1 MNTLLDVL
9 VAVVFG
15 VILAVLFAEWA
26 AGCGETYVD
35 AKGVHHQ
42 NQCLFSIN
50 LRKHDEPPSMSK
62 MG

>member
-35 AKGVHHQ
+35 SRGIRHQ
-42 NQCLFSIN
+42 HECLFI
-50 LRKHDEPPSMSK
+50 RR
-62 MG
+62 